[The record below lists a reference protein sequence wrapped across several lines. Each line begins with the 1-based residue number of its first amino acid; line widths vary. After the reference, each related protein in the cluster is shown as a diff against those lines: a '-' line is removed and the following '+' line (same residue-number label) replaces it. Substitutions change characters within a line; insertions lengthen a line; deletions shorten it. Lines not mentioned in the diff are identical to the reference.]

1 MKKSRFTEEQIVFA
15 LKQAELGTPVPE
27 VCRKLGISDAT
38 FYTWRKKYGGIS
50 PFRAETYA
58 AARRG
63 KPSPEEAGCRPE
75 SRQGHAAGRAGKKE
89 LTLARLREWV
99 RDLQTRY
106 GASERQV
113 CFALKISRSSFRYRS
128 VAADD
133 SALRLRIREITE
145 TRVHYGYR
153 RVHVMLKREGWR
165 DNHKRVYRLYR
176 EQGLSLRLKR
186 PRRNKSALKRQPQPQ
201 GLYPNHVWGMDFVSD
216 ALFDGRRLRLLTV
229 IDLYTRECLGICV
242 GQNLRSSEVAE
253 MLDTIALRRP
263 LPQLLKTDNGSE
275 FAGKM
280 LDKWV
285 YERDIRIDFSRP
297 GTPTDNATVE
307 SFNGRLRQE
316 CLNENWFMSKE
327 DARCK
332 IEVWRIHY
340 NQSRPH
346 SALGWMTPCEFAEKS
361 AGCQNKQPT

>member
-1 MKKSRFTEEQIVFA
+1 MRQREEEYLRLKS
-15 LKQAELGTPVPE
+15 LVP
-27 VCRKLGISDAT
+27 RKGDA
-38 FYTWRKKYGGIS
+38 
-50 PFRAETYA
+50 
-58 AARRG
+58 
-63 KPSPEEAGCRPE
+63 AGCT
-75 SRQGHAAGRAGKKE
+75 GKKE
-89 LTLARLREWV
+89 LTLGRLRDWV
-99 RDLQTRY
+99 RDLQARY
-106 GASERQV
+106 GASERQI
-113 CFALKISRSSFRYRS
+113 CFALRLSRSSFRYRS

-145 TRVHYGYR
+145 TRIHYGYR
-153 RVHVMLKREGWR
+153 RVHVMLRREGWR
-165 DNHKRVYRLYR
+165 DNHKRIYRLYS

-186 PRRNKSALKRQPQPQ
+186 PRRNKSAQRRQPQPQ

-242 GQNLRSSEVAE
+242 GQNLRSTEVAE
-253 MLDTIALRRP
+253 MLNSIALRCP

-280 LDKWV
+280 LDRWV
-285 YERDIRIDFSRP
+285 YERGIRIDFSRP

-316 CLNENWFMSKE
+316 CLNENWFMSLE

-346 SALGWMTPCEFAEKS
+346 SALGWMTPSEFAEKS
-361 AGCQNKQPT
+361 AGCQNMQPK